1 MKSENIYLVR
11 SLLNGKGA
19 ESVACFDYATT
30 VRDLVFNNDDQRVRV
45 DASLEEFALE
55 SRIEEVPQLV
65 VKHVRN
71 ERGRVVERLLSDIE
85 ELEYI
90 DTILAI
96 SGHATKDTTY
106 SLAEV
111 LSAVSNACPDAGY
124 PEWTAV
130 WMLCEELGLNITP
143 TQIIKELEGCRLVG
157 TRLQRRSF
165 YNYQF
170 PRSESNYYPNW
181 VLTYGTPHTVFQRM
195 KKAASVAYTMLKTM
209 RS

>member
-1 MKSENIYLVR
+1 M
-11 SLLNGKGA
+11 
-19 ESVACFDYATT
+19 
-30 VRDLVFNNDDQRVRV
+30 

-96 SGHATKDTTY
+96 SGHATKDVTY
-106 SLAEV
+106 SLADV
-111 LSAVSNACPDAGY
+111 LLAVSKACPEAGY

-130 WMLCEELGLNITP
+130 WMLCEELGLNVTP
-143 TQIIKELEGCRLVG
+143 TMIIKELKRVGVTGKRLY
-157 TRLQRRSF
+157 RSGF
-165 YNYQF
+165 YHNYF
-170 PRSESNYYPNW
+170 PRAKSNHYPDW
-181 VLTYGTPHTVFQRM
+181 TGSATIQEEALSRM
-195 KKAASVAYTMLKTM
+195 EKAANVASPMLKTLE
-209 RS
+209 